1 MIFCIFIATRKKKTR
16 NMEENL
22 KISNYGKYKKRLEV
36 YVGEESASKI
46 IEMLGGDDAIV
57 NATYASKEDSG
68 LAYEGSFTKTILT
81 LTGYAISINE
91 MLPEAVRADKNS
103 IAKVCLLS
111 QIAKVQMFTPNPND
125 WEKEKRGIIYAF
137 KPLPGALRTGERS
150 ILIAM
155 NCGVGF
161 TEEEFEAMRIL
172 DKDFDDD
179 NYSKIFSSVLS
190 VVIKQ
195 ASEIINVINR
205 K

>member
-1 MIFCIFIATRKKKTR
+1 
-16 NMEENL
+16 MEENL

-36 YVGEESASKI
+36 YVGKESAEKI
-46 IEMLGGDDAIV
+46 IEVLGGDDAIV
-57 NATYASKEDSG
+57 NATYAGKEDSG
-68 LAYEGSFTKTILT
+68 LAYDGSFTKTVLT
-81 LTGYAISINE
+81 MTGYAININE

-111 QIAKVQMFTPNPND
+111 QIAKVLMFTPNPND
-125 WEKEKRGIIYAF
+125 WEKEKRGVIYTF

-155 NCGVGF
+155 NCGVTF
-161 TEEEFEAMRIL
+161 TGEEFEAMRIL

-195 ASEIINVINR
+195 ANEIINVINR